1 MISIKRLPIQIRPSS
16 KRMLVRPFTPG
27 SEAQIE
33 HILFRIF
40 STPPDEQKSVLSSLY
55 ERLNIPKDMIQK
67 VFYKHFE
74 NVKRKIPSNI
84 EIPDEQK
91 QLIGACFTMQYSLE
105 STALFNPSIVLNPVQ
120 DKMDVVK
127 FIMSLRAIG
136 EGHISS
142 ITFMDGE
149 IDKDFNVT
157 LTENSPIICEPE
169 RIEHEY
175 QKNLFIKKSNELGIL
190 SDINRPVFET
200 LSDHFTLGDLDKSIT
215 RIRSANVHN
224 NKSDIER
231 ALNSLRL
238 LALSNFTLNFS
249 TDTISERAIYPS
261 SPSQS
266 NGLEDARFVRFVED
280 DGRVIYFATFTAYDG
295 KTIMPEMLETTDFK
309 EFNVSTLNGAAVKNK
324 GMALFPRKVNGSYM
338 MIGRQDG
345 ESLYIMKADNPYFW
359 HDQTQLI
366 KPTESWEAVQ
376 IGNCGSPIEI
386 EEGWLVITH
395 GVGPLRT
402 YSLGAILLDKDD
414 PVRVIGRLQKPLIE
428 PTKEESYGYVPNVVY
443 TCGAMVIDRTLILP
457 YAIGDVVTTFAV
469 IEVDELVKEMKRL

>member
-1 MISIKRLPIQIRPSS
+1 
-16 KRMLVRPFTPG
+16 
-27 SEAQIE
+27 
-33 HILFRIF
+33 
-40 STPPDEQKSVLSSLY
+40 
-55 ERLNIPKDMIQK
+55 
-67 VFYKHFE
+67 
-74 NVKRKIPSNI
+74 
-84 EIPDEQK
+84 
-91 QLIGACFTMQYSLE
+91 
-105 STALFNPSIVLNPVQ
+105 
-120 DKMDVVK
+120 
-127 FIMSLRAIG
+127 
-136 EGHISS
+136 
-142 ITFMDGE
+142 
-149 IDKDFNVT
+149 
-157 LTENSPIICEPE
+157 
-169 RIEHEY
+169 
-175 QKNLFIKKSNELGIL
+175 
-190 SDINRPVFET
+190 
-200 LSDHFTLGDLDKSIT
+200 
-215 RIRSANVHN
+215 
-224 NKSDIER
+224 
-231 ALNSLRL
+231 
-238 LALSNFTLNFS
+238 
-249 TDTISERAIYPS
+249 SERAIYPS

-457 YAIGDVVTTFAV
+457 
-469 IEVDELVKEMKRL
+469 